1 MTPKMLYC
9 RYSKGREN
17 NTMKNNTFDKAKEP
31 KSNKK
36 RWYVINGKKYSYYVW
51 AMPLVPFVTLYDVM
65 SQQADKRRVWSA
77 ERATKDKAYY
87 YCMDW
92 GTSNLW
98 RGAKRT
104 DRKWAQKWQYQL
116 RDFIKEG
123 YENEHYS
130 KSVEKDY
137 YDTWIKFEERV

>member
-1 MTPKMLYC
+1 
-9 RYSKGREN
+9 
-17 NTMKNNTFDKAKEP
+17 
-31 KSNKK
+31 
-36 RWYVINGKKYSYYVW
+36 
-51 AMPLVPFVTLYDVM
+51 
-65 SQQADKRRVWSA
+65 VWSA
-77 ERATKDKAYY
+77 ERATKVLNHVLPKVLEWVEEDKAYY

-123 YENEHYS
+123 YENELYS

-137 YDTWIKFEERV
+137 YDTWVKFEERA

>member
-1 MTPKMLYC
+1 
-9 RYSKGREN
+9 
-17 NTMKNNTFDKAKEP
+17 MKNNTFDKAKEP
-31 KSNKK
+31 KKNNKK
-36 RWYVINGKKYSYYVW
+36 WYIINGKRYSYYVW
-51 AMPLVPFVTLYDVM
+51 ALPLVPFITLYDVM
-65 SQQADKRRVWSA
+65 SQRADKRRVWSA
-77 ERATKDKAYY
+77 ERATKVLNHVLPKVLEWVEEDKAYY

-98 RGAKRT
+98 RSAKLS
-104 DRKWAQKWQYQL
+104 DRKWANKWQYQL

-137 YDTWIKFEERV
+137 YDTWVKFAERA

>member
-1 MTPKMLYC
+1 
-9 RYSKGREN
+9 
-17 NTMKNNTFDKAKEP
+17 MKNNNTFDKAKDT

-36 RWYVINGKKYSYYVW
+36 KWYIINGKRYSYYVW
-51 AMPLVPFVTLYDVM
+51 ALPLVPFVTVYDVL
-65 SQQADKRRVWSA
+65 SQRADKRRVWST
-77 ERATKDKAYY
+77 ERATKVLNHVLPKVLEWVEEDKAYY

-98 RGAKRT
+98 RGAKCT
-104 DRKWAQKWQYQL
+104 DRKWARKWEYQL

-123 YENEHYS
+123 YENENYS

-137 YDTWIKFEERV
+137 YDTWVKFEERA

>member
-1 MTPKMLYC
+1 
-9 RYSKGREN
+9 
-17 NTMKNNTFDKAKEP
+17 MKNNNTFDKAKET

-36 RWYVINGKKYSYYVW
+36 PWYIINGKRYSYYVW
-51 AMPLVPFVTLYDVM
+51 ALPLVPFVTLYDVM
-65 SQQADKRRVWSA
+65 SQKADKRRVWSA
-77 ERATKDKAYY
+77 ERATKVLNHVLPKVLEWVEEDKAYY

-98 RGAKRT
+98 RGAKRA
-104 DRKWAQKWQYQL
+104 DRKWTQKWQYQL

-123 YENEHYS
+123 YENELYS

-137 YDTWIKFEERV
+137 YDTWVKFEERA

>member
-1 MTPKMLYC
+1 MAK
-9 RYSKGREN
+9 
-17 NTMKNNTFDKAKEP
+17 FDKAKTHQEN
-31 KSNKK
+31 KNKK
-36 RWYVINGKKYSYYVW
+36 KWYIINGKRYTYCIL
-51 AMPLVPFVTLYDVM
+51 ALPLVPFVTLYDVM
-65 SQQADKRRVWSA
+65 SQRADKRRVWSA
-77 ERATKDKAYY
+77 ERATKVLNHVLPRVLDWVEEDKTYY

-98 RGAKRT
+98 RGAKRI
-104 DRKWAQKWQYQL
+104 DRKWAQKWQYRL

-137 YDTWIKFEERV
+137 YDTWVKFTERA

>member
-1 MTPKMLYC
+1 
-9 RYSKGREN
+9 
-17 NTMKNNTFDKAKEP
+17 MKNNTFDKAKALKK

-36 RWYVINGKKYSYYVW
+36 WYIINGKKYSYYIW
-51 AMPLVPFVTLYDVM
+51 ELHLLPFVVLYDALEER
-65 SQQADKRRVWSA
+65 ADKRRVWSA
-77 ERATKDKAYY
+77 ERATKVLNHVLPNVLEWVEEDKAYY

-92 GTSNLW
+92 GTSDLW
-98 RGAKRT
+98 RKAKYR
-104 DRKWAQKWQYQL
+104 DRKWARKWEYDL

-137 YDTWIKFEERV
+137 SDTWVKFEERA

>member
-1 MTPKMLYC
+1 
-9 RYSKGREN
+9 
-17 NTMKNNTFDKAKEP
+17 MKNNNTFDKAKET

-36 RWYVINGKKYSYYVW
+36 PWYIINGKRYSYYVW
-51 AMPLVPFVTLYDVM
+51 ALPLVPFVTLYDVM
-65 SQQADKRRVWSA
+65 SQRADKRRVWDTQ
-77 ERATKDKAYY
+77 RATKVLNHVLPKVLEWVEEDKAYY

-98 RGAKRT
+98 RGAKRN

-137 YDTWIKFEERV
+137 YDTWVKFEERA

>member
-1 MTPKMLYC
+1 
-9 RYSKGREN
+9 
-17 NTMKNNTFDKAKEP
+17 MKNNTFDKAKEP
-31 KSNKK
+31 KKTSKK
-36 RWYVINGKKYSYYVW
+36 WYIINGKRYSYYIW
-51 AMPLVPFVTLYDVM
+51 ALPLVPFVTLYDVM
-65 SQQADKRRVWSA
+65 SQRADKRRVWST
-77 ERATKDKAYY
+77 ERATKVLNHVLPKVLEWVEEDKAYY

-92 GTSNLW
+92 GTSGLW
-98 RGAKRT
+98 RCAKRS

-137 YDTWIKFEERV
+137 YDTWVKFAERA

>member
-1 MTPKMLYC
+1 
-9 RYSKGREN
+9 
-17 NTMKNNTFDKAKEP
+17 MKNNTFDKAKETN
-31 KSNKK
+31 SNKK
-36 RWYVINGKKYSYYVW
+36 PWYIINGKRYSYYIW
-51 AMPLVPFVTLYDVM
+51 ALPLVPFVTLYDVM
-65 SQQADKRRVWSA
+65 SQRADKRRVWDT
-77 ERATKDKAYY
+77 ERATKVLNHVLPKVLEWVEEDKAYY

-98 RGAKRT
+98 RGAKFS
-104 DRKWAQKWQYQL
+104 DREWAQKWQYQL

-137 YDTWIKFEERV
+137 YDTWVKFAERA

>member
-1 MTPKMLYC
+1 
-9 RYSKGREN
+9 
-17 NTMKNNTFDKAKEP
+17 MKNNNTFDKAKET
-31 KSNKK
+31 KK
-36 RWYVINGKKYSYYVW
+36 NTKKWYIINGKRYSYYIW
-51 AMPLVPFVTLYDVM
+51 ALPLVPFVTLYDVM
-65 SQQADKRRVWSA
+65 SQRADKRRVWSA
-77 ERATKDKAYY
+77 ERATKVLNHVLPKVLEWVEEDKAYY

-98 RGAKRT
+98 RSAKRT

-130 KSVEKDY
+130 KSVEKDCY
-137 YDTWIKFEERV
+137 ETWIKFEERV

>member
-1 MTPKMLYC
+1 
-9 RYSKGREN
+9 
-17 NTMKNNTFDKAKEP
+17 MKNNNTFDKAKET

-36 RWYVINGKKYSYYVW
+36 PWYIIRGKRYSYYVW
-51 AMPLVPFVTLYDVM
+51 ALPLVPFVTLYDVM
-65 SQQADKRRVWSA
+65 SQRADKRRVWSA
-77 ERATKDKAYY
+77 ERATKVLNHVLPKVLEWVEEDKAYY

-98 RGAKRT
+98 RGAKRI
-104 DRKWAQKWQYQL
+104 DRKWARKHEYKL

-137 YDTWIKFEERV
+137 CDTWVKFEERA

>member
-1 MTPKMLYC
+1 
-9 RYSKGREN
+9 
-17 NTMKNNTFDKAKEP
+17 MKNNTFDKAKEP
-31 KSNKK
+31 KKNSKK
-36 RWYVINGKKYSYYVW
+36 WYVINGKRYSYYIW
-51 AMPLVPFVTLYDVM
+51 ALPLVPFVTLYDVM
-65 SQQADKRRVWSA
+65 SQRADKRRVWSA
-77 ERATKDKAYY
+77 ERATKVLNHVLPKVVEWVEEDKAYY

-98 RGAKRT
+98 RSAKRS
-104 DRKWAQKWQYQL
+104 DHKWAQKWQYQL

-137 YDTWIKFEERV
+137 CDTWVKFTERA